1 MGAKNCKKCV
11 FEGLARQLACEVVFL
26 SLLKAILVDF
36 GGIFGGFCGCISG
49 VVETCTLI
57 MRQPEKYCIFQR
69 ALHGTRVF
77 ALPTNFRKS
86 LTLSMKKLR
95 KSFKK
100 RVRMRSP
107 VRHHF
112 GEHLGSILAPFW
124 YPFGSQNRP
133 QSGFE
138 GVENLIEKVE
148 ATKTR
153 KK

>member
-1 MGAKNCKKCV
+1 MHFGRRRNVHVDNATTRK
-11 FEGLARQLACEVVFL
+11 
-26 SLLKAILVDF
+26 ILH
-36 GGIFGGFCGCISG
+36 
-49 VVETCTLI
+49 
-57 MRQPEKYCIFQR
+57 FQR
-69 ALHGTRVF
+69 ALDGTRVF
-77 ALPTNFRKS
+77 ALPTNFGKS

-112 GEHLGSILAPFW
+112 GEHFGPILAPFW
-124 YPFGSQNRP
+124 YPFGSQNCP

-138 GVENLIEKVE
+138 GVENLVEKVE